1 MRYAHHWL
9 GDVACDYPL
18 GKAVCVGRNYAAH
31 AKELNNPIPTTPI
44 LFLKPATSIVPLSPS
59 ISIPGNRGECH
70 HELEVSLLIGERL
83 TNANEPDALAAIAG
97 GGLGLDLTLRD
108 LQQTLKNEGK
118 PWELAKAFDGALPL
132 TNFIRRAQLQDLR
145 ELEFSLEVNGTVRQQ
160 GKTSEMLTP
169 IPALLAYISQHFTL
183 MPGDIV
189 MTGTPAGVAK
199 LQAGD
204 RLVLRLLDQE
214 FFTEV
219 QVDERA

>member
-118 PWELAKAFDGALPL
+118 PWELAKAFDGACP
-132 TNFIRRAQLQDLR
+132 
-145 ELEFSLEVNGTVRQQ
+145 
-160 GKTSEMLTP
+160 
-169 IPALLAYISQHFTL
+169 
-183 MPGDIV
+183 
-189 MTGTPAGVAK
+189 
-199 LQAGD
+199 
-204 RLVLRLLDQE
+204 
-214 FFTEV
+214 
-219 QVDERA
+219 